1 MKYHT
6 IDIYDNEGNMTRIE
20 AYDRQGEFIMQ
31 ALWDPTDEQTSE
43 NRVKFREW
51 FAKHLERSSDHEGR

>member
-6 IDIYDNEGNMTRIE
+6 IDIYDRDGNMVRIE
-20 AYDRQGEFIMQ
+20 AYDLKGDFIMQ

-43 NRVKFREW
+43 NRVKLREW
-51 FAKHLERSSDHEGR
+51 FNKHLERTQK